1 MKLSIIIPMYNEQE
15 SLDSLFVE
23 LSDLFGQ
30 EAKTEIIFINDGS
43 SDNTLN
49 ILESKIKNYPS
60 WSIIN
65 LYRNYG
71 KSVALQAGFDNSKGE
86 IIATMDADLQDN
98 PKEIHRLIKELENGY
113 DVVSGWKKNRKDPLE
128 KKIASKIFNFFV
140 RVFSGLKI
148 HDSNCGIKVFKRE
161 VTEMLTLYGGRHR
174 YIPLLAHQK
183 KFLISEVVV
192 DHRER
197 EFGISKYGVKRY
209 SDGFFDFLTI
219 LFLGKYMDRPLH
231 FFGSLGFV
239 SVLLGVGIESY
250 VLYLKYILFDSF
262 QQHIALII
270 LGAILI
276 IVGLQLFTFGL
287 MGELIVNKKY
297 KDRNYIKEIIKKKI
311 YFLATSSKT
320 KQQYGRSS
328 PTLPS

>member
-15 SLDSLFVE
+15 SLDSLFLE

-183 KFLISEVVV
+183 KFLISEVIV

-231 FFGSLGFV
+231 FFGSLGFA

-297 KDRNYIKEIIKKKI
+297 KDRNYIKEIIE
-311 YFLATSSKT
+311 
-320 KQQYGRSS
+320 
-328 PTLPS
+328 

>member
-15 SLDSLFVE
+15 SLDSLFLE

-98 PKEIHRLIKELENGY
+98 PKEIHHLIEELEKGY

-231 FFGSLGFV
+231 FFGSLGFI

-250 VLYLKYILFDSF
+250 VLYLKYILLDSF

-297 KDRNYIKEIIKKKI
+297 KDRNYIKEIIE
-311 YFLATSSKT
+311 
-320 KQQYGRSS
+320 
-328 PTLPS
+328 

>member
-98 PKEIHRLIKELENGY
+98 PKEIHRLIKELDNGY

-183 KFLISEVVV
+183 KFLISEVIV

-297 KDRNYIKEIIKKKI
+297 KDRNYIKEIIE
-311 YFLATSSKT
+311 
-320 KQQYGRSS
+320 
-328 PTLPS
+328 

>member
-30 EAKTEIIFINDGS
+30 EAETEIIFINDGS

-49 ILESKIKNYPS
+49 ILESKIKNYPT

-98 PKEIHRLIKELENGY
+98 PKEIHRLIEELEQGF

-231 FFGSLGFV
+231 FFGSLGFI

-297 KDRNYIKEIIKKKI
+297 KDRNYIKEIIE
-311 YFLATSSKT
+311 
-320 KQQYGRSS
+320 
-328 PTLPS
+328 

>member
-23 LSDLFGQ
+23 LSGLFGQ
-30 EAKTEIIFINDGS
+30 EAETEIIFINDGS

-183 KFLISEVVV
+183 KFLISEVIV

-297 KDRNYIKEIIKKKI
+297 KDRNYIKEIIEK
-311 YFLATSSKT
+311 
-320 KQQYGRSS
+320 
-328 PTLPS
+328 

>member
-23 LSDLFGQ
+23 LSGLFGQ
-30 EAKTEIIFINDGS
+30 EAETEIIFINDGS

-49 ILESKIKNYPS
+49 ILESKIKNYPT
-60 WSIIN
+60 WSVIN

-98 PKEIHRLIKELENGY
+98 PKEIHHLIEELEKGY

-197 EFGISKYGVKRY
+197 QFGISKYGVKRY

-239 SVLLGVGIESY
+239 SVLIGIVIESY

-297 KDRNYIKEIIKKKI
+297 KDRNYIKEIIE
-311 YFLATSSKT
+311 
-320 KQQYGRSS
+320 
-328 PTLPS
+328 

>member
-15 SLDSLFVE
+15 SFDSLFLE

-297 KDRNYIKEIIKKKI
+297 KDRNYIKEIIE
-311 YFLATSSKT
+311 
-320 KQQYGRSS
+320 
-328 PTLPS
+328 

>member
-23 LSDLFGQ
+23 LSGLFGQ
-30 EAKTEIIFINDGS
+30 EAETEIIFINDGS

-49 ILESKIKNYPS
+49 ILESKIKNYPT
-60 WSIIN
+60 WSVIN

-71 KSVALQAGFDNSKGE
+71 KSIALQAGFDNSKGE

-98 PKEIHRLIKELENGY
+98 PKEIHHLIEELEKGY

-231 FFGSLGFV
+231 FFGSLGFI

-250 VLYLKYILFDSF
+250 VLYLKYILLDSF

-297 KDRNYIKEIIKKKI
+297 KDRNYIKEIIE
-311 YFLATSSKT
+311 
-320 KQQYGRSS
+320 
-328 PTLPS
+328 

>member
-297 KDRNYIKEIIKKKI
+297 KDRNYIKEIIE
-311 YFLATSSKT
+311 
-320 KQQYGRSS
+320 
-328 PTLPS
+328 

>member
-1 MKLSIIIPMYNEQE
+1 MKLSIIIPIYNEQE
-15 SLDSLFVE
+15 SLDKLFKE
-23 LSDLFGQ
+23 LVDIFAHQS
-30 EAKTEIIFINDGS
+30 ETEIIFINDGS
-43 SDNTLN
+43 TDRTLSV
-49 ILESKIKNYPS
+49 LENKIKDYS
-60 WSIIN
+60 RWKIIN

-71 KSVALQAGFDNSKGE
+71 KSVALQAGFDISRGE

-98 PKEIHRLIKELENGY
+98 PKEIYHLIDQLNKGY

-128 KKIASKIFNFFV
+128 KRIASKVFNFFV
-140 RVFSGLKI
+140 RIFSGLKI
-148 HDSNCGIKVFKRE
+148 HDSNCGIKVFTKE
-161 VTEMLTLYGGRHR
+161 VTDTLTLYGGRHR

-183 KFLISEVVV
+183 KFLISEIAV

-197 EFGISKYGVKRY
+197 EFGISKYGAKRY

-239 SVLLGVGIESY
+239 SVLIGIIVEIY
-250 VLYLKYILFDSF
+250 ILYLKYVLLDSF
-262 QQHIALII
+262 QQHVALII
-270 LGAILI
+270 FGAILI

-297 KDRNYIKEIIKKKI
+297 KDRNYIKEIIE
-311 YFLATSSKT
+311 
-320 KQQYGRSS
+320 
-328 PTLPS
+328 

>member
-1 MKLSIIIPMYNEQE
+1 M
-15 SLDSLFVE
+15 
-23 LSDLFGQ
+23 
-30 EAKTEIIFINDGS
+30 
-43 SDNTLN
+43 
-49 ILESKIKNYPS
+49 
-60 WSIIN
+60 
-65 LYRNYG
+65 
-71 KSVALQAGFDNSKGE
+71 QAGFDNSKGE

-113 DVVSGWKKNRKDPLE
+113 DVVSGWKKDRKDPLE

-297 KDRNYIKEIIKKKI
+297 KDRNYIKEIIE
-311 YFLATSSKT
+311 
-320 KQQYGRSS
+320 
-328 PTLPS
+328 

>member
-15 SLDSLFVE
+15 SLDSLFLE

-43 SDNTLN
+43 SDNTLS

-209 SDGFFDFLTI
+209 TDGFFDFLTI

-297 KDRNYIKEIIKKKI
+297 KDRNYIKEIIE
-311 YFLATSSKT
+311 
-320 KQQYGRSS
+320 
-328 PTLPS
+328 

>member
-15 SLDSLFVE
+15 SLDALFME
-23 LSDLFGQ
+23 LSGLFSQ

-43 SDNTLN
+43 SDDTLS

-60 WSIIN
+60 WKVIN

-98 PKEIHRLIKELENGY
+98 PEEIYNLIKELEKGY

-197 EFGISKYGVKRY
+197 EFGVSKYGVKRY

-239 SVLLGVGIESY
+239 SSLLGIGIEIY
-250 VLYLKYILFDSF
+250 VLYLKYILLDSF

-297 KDRNYIKEIIKKKI
+297 KDRNYIKEIIE
-311 YFLATSSKT
+311 
-320 KQQYGRSS
+320 
-328 PTLPS
+328 

>member
-23 LSDLFGQ
+23 LSGLFGQ
-30 EAKTEIIFINDGS
+30 EAETEIIFINDGS

-49 ILESKIKNYPS
+49 ILESKIKNYPT
-60 WSIIN
+60 WSVIN

-98 PKEIHRLIKELENGY
+98 PKEIHHLIEELETGY
-113 DVVSGWKKNRKDPLE
+113 EVVSGWKKNRNDPLE

-231 FFGSLGFV
+231 FFGSLGFI

-250 VLYLKYILFDSF
+250 VLYLKYILLDSF

-297 KDRNYIKEIIKKKI
+297 KDRNYIKEIIE
-311 YFLATSSKT
+311 
-320 KQQYGRSS
+320 
-328 PTLPS
+328 

>member
-1 MKLSIIIPMYNEQE
+1 MKLSNIIPMYNEQE

-23 LSDLFGQ
+23 LSGLFSQ
-30 EAKTEIIFINDGS
+30 ETATEIIFINDGS

-49 ILESKIKNYPS
+49 ILKSKIKNYPT

-98 PKEIHRLIKELENGY
+98 PNEIYRLIEELDRGY

-231 FFGSLGFV
+231 FFGSLGFI
-239 SVLLGVGIESY
+239 SVLLGIGIESY

-297 KDRNYIKEIIKKKI
+297 KDRNYIKEIIE
-311 YFLATSSKT
+311 
-320 KQQYGRSS
+320 
-328 PTLPS
+328 

>member
-1 MKLSIIIPMYNEQE
+1 MYNEQE

-23 LSDLFGQ
+23 LSGLFGH
-30 EAKTEIIFINDGS
+30 ESETEIIFINDGS

-49 ILESKIKNYPS
+49 ILESKIKNYPT

-98 PKEIHRLIKELENGY
+98 PKEIHHLIEELEKGY

-231 FFGSLGFV
+231 FFGSLGFI

-250 VLYLKYILFDSF
+250 VLYLKYILLDSF

-297 KDRNYIKEIIKKKI
+297 KDRNYIKEIIE
-311 YFLATSSKT
+311 
-320 KQQYGRSS
+320 
-328 PTLPS
+328 

>member
-15 SLDSLFVE
+15 SLDALFME
-23 LSDLFGQ
+23 LSGLFSQ

-43 SDNTLN
+43 SDDTLS

-60 WSIIN
+60 WKVIN

-86 IIATMDADLQDN
+86 ILATMDADLQDN
-98 PKEIHRLIKELENGY
+98 PKEIYNLIKELEKGY

-183 KFLISEVVV
+183 SFKVKEIPVN
-192 DHRER
+192 HRER
-197 EFGISKYGVKRY
+197 KFGKSKYGAERY
-209 SDGFFDFLTI
+209 KHGFFDFLTI

-231 FFGSLGFV
+231 FFGMIGFL
-239 SVLLGVGIESY
+239 SILAGVTAEIY
-250 VLYLKYILFDSF
+250 VLYLKYVLFHSF
-262 QQHIALII
+262 QQHIAMIIFGSLLII
-270 LGAILI
+270 TG
-276 IVGLQLFTFGL
+276 VQLFTFGL
-287 MGELIVNKKY
+287 IGEIIVNKNHKT
-297 KDRNYIKEIIKKKI
+297 KNFIKEVIE
-311 YFLATSSKT
+311 
-320 KQQYGRSS
+320 
-328 PTLPS
+328 